1 MNDNIIKSDFKSVGG
16 SMTSS
21 NTFKEKIINKN
32 IAKLI
37 AELAPYITFIQGD
50 EKEESEQISKQ
61 LLKSLDFPN
70 AKTISRNMSDNP
82 VISS

>member
-1 MNDNIIKSDFKSVGG
+1 MNENIIKSDFKSVGG

-21 NTFKEKIINKN
+21 ITFKEKIINNN
-32 IAKLI
+32 ITKLI

-61 LLKSLDFPN
+61 LLKSLDIPN
-70 AKTISRNMSDNP
+70 AKTISRNMSDIP